1 MFTDQMKMEVVPN
14 MRCEDLMGRVFG
26 MLTVKRFAE
35 KRGIHYYWECVCSC
49 GKETLVDGY
58 NLRSGKTR
66 SCGCLRATVTAEV
79 HTTHGDARLG
89 KVTRLRRLWNGMK
102 NRCYN
107 ANEPGYKWYGA
118 KGVIVCEDWHDY
130 AKFKSW
136 ALANGYTDELSI
148 DRIDPNGDYEPSN
161 CRWITRSENSAR
173 SQSLDEDIEMKARAL
188 AKGGA
193 SVREIS
199 RQTGVSIGTA
209 YAVRKR
215 AGVSTDMRARKI
227 AAMKE
232 IVRGLWNV
240 GAKPSIIH
248 KAMGYDYATIRKYIN
263 EFTREAESAAS

>member
-1 MFTDQMKMEVVPN
+1 MKMEVVPN
-14 MRCEDLMGRVFG
+14 MRCEDLTGRVFG

-89 KVTRLRRLWNGMK
+89 KVTRLRRLLNGMK

>member
-1 MFTDQMKMEVVPN
+1 
-14 MRCEDLMGRVFG
+14 MRCEDLTGRVFG

-35 KRGIHYYWECVCSC
+35 KRGIHYHWECVCSC

-118 KGVIVCEDWHDY
+118 KGVVVCEDWHDY

-173 SQSLDEDIEMKARAL
+173 SQSLDENIEMKARAL

-215 AGVSTDMRARKI
+215 VGVSTDMRARKI

>member
-1 MFTDQMKMEVVPN
+1 
-14 MRCEDLMGRVFG
+14 MRCEDLTGRVFG

-173 SQSLDEDIEMKARAL
+173 SQSLDEDIAMKARAL